1 MKRIRFT
8 HTLLA
13 LAMSVGAWAQ
23 GPNGSGTYYQNAN
36 GQKGQA
42 LKTALSKIISTGTKD
57 LGYNG
62 LWTAYETTDLRPDG
76 TIWDIYS
83 NITKYDPKK
92 DRAGN
97 YSKEG
102 DVYNREH
109 TTPQSWFGKASPMK
123 SDLFQV
129 FPSDGY
135 VNNKRGNVP
144 LGETK
149 GEQYQSANGFSKLG
163 KSTTPG
169 YNGTVFEPADE
180 YKGDLARAYF
190 YMATRY
196 ENQLGSWSGGVY
208 AQSSYP
214 GLAKWAL
221 DMFIRWADKDPVS
234 KKEVDRNNAVYKLQL
249 NRNPYVDYPG
259 LEQYVWGTQ
268 TNTAFDYAN
277 YVVPGKNGKPNNPN
291 DPNKPDEPNKPN
303 DPKNP
308 DNPGNNTTSPT
319 GAMVFHKVTS
329 TSDLQAG
336 KYYLFVNEAAK
347 MALSETNKAFRTAV
361 KVEIAGNTITTE
373 VNTSGKPYTL
383 TLGELAGSYTWF
395 DATEKMY
402 LAYTGPKNALN
413 NAKDAT
419 AASAQ
424 WQISLDNN
432 GNVVISNKHTTTRM
446 INYNSND
453 PRFACYTQTNKQQ
466 PIQLY
471 VSSATT
477 DIRNL
482 PQVDTKWVNVYSID
496 GRLLRANVQLD
507 EALTGLP
514 KGIYIV
520 GKKKVVVK

>member
-1 MKRIRFT
+1 MKRVRFT

-83 NITKYDPKK
+83 NITKYNPQK

-109 TTPQSWFGKASPMK
+109 TTPQSWFKQASPMK

-135 VNNKRGNVP
+135 VNNRRGNVP

-149 GEQYQSANGFSKLG
+149 GEKYQSANGFSKLG

-291 DPNKPDEPNKPN
+291 DPNKPDDPNKPN
-303 DPKNP
+303 DPKSP
-308 DNPGNNTTSPT
+308 DNPGNNTTPPT

-336 KYYLFVNEAAK
+336 KYYLIVNETAK
-347 MALSETNKAFRTAV
+347 AALSASEKHFRTSAT
-361 KVEIAGNTITTE
+361 VEIAGNTITTE

-402 LAYTGPKNALN
+402 LAYTGPKNTLN

-424 WQISLDNN
+424 WQISIDNG
-432 GNVVISNKHTTTRM
+432 GNVVISNKKAAERM
-446 INYNSND
+446 INYNDSR
-453 PRFACYTQTNKQQ
+453 PRFTCYMETNKQQ

-482 PQVDTKWVNVYSID
+482 PQVETKWVNVYSID
-496 GRLLRANVQLD
+496 GRLLRAKVQQD

-520 GKKKVVVK
+520 GKKKVVMK